1 MQDIIDRAVEAEAKL
16 LDIPVAGPVMAAAQ
30 WVGAAANLAHAF
42 QFDTATTDE
51 LLAEAASFRPDDK
64 HFVWRA
70 QLQFARLAKA
80 RREGR

>member
-1 MQDIIDRAVEAEAKL
+1 MQDIITRAVEAESKL
-16 LDIPVAGPVMAAAQ
+16 LEVPVAGPVMAAGSWARAG
-30 WVGAAANLAHAF
+30 VYIAHAL
-42 QFDTATTDE
+42 QSDTATTDE

-70 QLQFARLAKA
+70 QLQLARLAKA